1 MQKSHFRL
9 WALLGGGVILVL
21 ALGGLWK
28 VQTAPVDAT
37 LTPAPFALPLSKTAA
52 DLQVLV
58 GGVPLE
64 KAIADKRLMLA
75 GENGAAAIVVPD
87 AAVRLNEVERTRL
100 RRVPSLL
107 ALAAMAGGGFVLFVI
122 GLVAPRIGAFRQ
134 HGSSGTRSRCNKP

>member
-37 LTPAPFALPLSKTAA
+37 LTPAHLARPLSSTT
-52 DLQVLV
+52 DRFEVLV
-58 GGVPLE
+58 ASVPLQ

-75 GENGAAAIVVPD
+75 GENGAAAIVVPEATVRTND
-87 AAVRLNEVERTRL
+87 ADRVRAQ
-100 RRVPSLL
+100 RVPSLL

-122 GLVAPRIGAFRQ
+122 GLFAPRIGAFKQ
-134 HGSSGTRSRCNKP
+134 HGLIDMHLESM